1 MSSKLRAELFQSVG
15 DLDALMD
22 GRQVCQFFG
31 NISKMTIYRWVQNPA
46 SGFPPPFKIGQKNF
60 WVRRDIIAF
69 RDMRRARAQ
78 AGRTHNPPR
87 GLDEAAA
94 RQDESAPRAQAARR
108 RCDALMGSAA
118 VQPAGTSRLLGS
130 EE

>member
-78 AGRTHNPPR
+78 AGRTHNLPR

-94 RQDESAPRAQAARR
+94 RQDEGAPRAQAARR
-108 RCDALMGSAA
+108 RCDAPMGSAA
-118 VQPAGTSRLLGS
+118 VQAADASRLLGS
-130 EE
+130 KE